1 MNVWKV
7 VGKVI
12 LGLLFLLT
20 ILTFLIAFK
29 SGDVYVTKAVN
40 EVEDIQKTMLT
51 YQVSKSD
58 KKDVLKAYEKGTSE
72 DKEALFNRY
81 AKVFREEDKGTILDN
96 YYKSGDSY
104 KDGLYVY
111 YEGLSKGYAKD
122 FIEVIE
128 EYKLTSKAYDVYI
141 FYGPLE
147 QESGIYYYEYKE
159 GWKKENVRP
168 EAYVVKDNKV
178 IWEGKLEDKLPQKR

>member
-7 VGKVI
+7 VGKLV
-12 LGLLFLLT
+12 LGLLLLLT

-40 EVEDIQKTMLT
+40 EVEGIQKTMLT

-81 AKVFREEDKGTILDN
+81 AKVFREEDKGTILEN
-96 YYKSGDSY
+96 YYKSGDLY

-128 EYKLTSKAYDVYI
+128 EYKLINNCFNT
-141 FYGPLE
+141 
-147 QESGIYYYEYKE
+147 
-159 GWKKENVRP
+159 
-168 EAYVVKDNKV
+168 
-178 IWEGKLEDKLPQKR
+178 